1 MWFIMVSVKTLGLVI
16 SDIVDKISELIFPF
30 NLTKRSKESDNLLMS
45 WEELSFLFLVSLINL
60 AFALK

>member
-1 MWFIMVSVKTLGLVI
+1 MVSVKTLGLVI

-45 WEELSFLFLVSLINL
+45 
-60 AFALK
+60 